1 MQLGRDAIQ
10 ESLEKSADINTN
22 LAKNVIIFVGDG
34 MSLPT
39 VTAARIYKAQYEGR
53 QLGKEVNGEESYLN
67 FEKLSHVG
75 LSKVS
80 QAYKVSL
87 RQVWFQICGTYC
99 ILKYS

>member
-53 QLGKEVNGEESYLN
+53 QQGKQVNGEESYLN
-67 FEKLSHVG
+67 FEKLSHIG
-75 LSKVS
+75 LSKVW
-80 QAYKVSL
+80 SL
-87 RQVWFQICGTYC
+87 IQNIGQTNG
-99 ILKYS
+99 ILW